1 MHRED
6 PHRRL
11 GDAVG
16 GLLEKRGVSD
26 EECKALLEL
35 LPSKWERFSDV
46 VLLPGSAFRGEW
58 SEHTSDELWRVVS
71 DALKVG
77 RVGRMGEISGEMR
90 ESSVEMLLGDDDWVV
105 RRESGIEYGYNLTQC
120 MFSAGNVN
128 ERRRMGEVARAG
140 EVVVDLYSG
149 IGYYT
154 LPMLVHSQVGHV
166 HCCEWNPN
174 AVRALDSNLESN
186 GVAEKCTV
194 HIGDNRITAA
204 NLTGVADLDGFGKL
218 STITK
223 KFSVPLIFR
232 LGIQKDI
239 IGSEEDSANR
249 LTISMDGINPID
261 YTVYGGVGIEYSWQN
276 IAFIRGGTRLFHDT
290 AGISLGGG
298 LQWSMFIVD
307 YAYVNYGILKEIH
320 QFGISLNF

>member
-16 GLLEKRGVSD
+16 GLLEKRGVLD

-46 VLLPGSAFRGEW
+46 VLLPGSAFRGKW
-58 SEHTSDELWRVVS
+58 SEHISDELWRVVS

-204 NLTGVADLDGFGKL
+204 NLTGVADRVILGLLPTSEDGYE
-218 STITK
+218 
-223 KFSVPLIFR
+223 VAMAV
-232 LGIQKDI
+232 LGP
-239 IGSEEDSANR
+239 S
-249 LTISMDGINPID
+249 
-261 YTVYGGVGIEYSWQN
+261 
-276 IAFIRGGTRLFHDT
+276 GGTLHIHGVAAADDHDSW
-290 AGISLGGG
+290 AEAVGRSLQAIEPGCSLDLGQ
-298 LQWSMFIVD
+298 LVMVKS
-307 YAYVNYGILKEIH
+307 YAPHWDHVVLDVAVSGR
-320 QFGISLNF
+320 